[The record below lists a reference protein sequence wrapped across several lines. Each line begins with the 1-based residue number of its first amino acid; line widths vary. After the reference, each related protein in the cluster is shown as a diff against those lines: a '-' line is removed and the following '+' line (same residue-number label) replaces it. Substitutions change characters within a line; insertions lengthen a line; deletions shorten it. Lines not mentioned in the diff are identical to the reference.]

1 MSPPLD
7 SAAPATSASPL
18 DATALAQALERT
30 VPGEIRF
37 DHGSRALYASDA
49 SNYRQLPIGVV
60 VPHTVEALAASIA
73 VCREFGAPVLTRGTG
88 TSLCGQTCN
97 AAVVHDASKYLNR
110 IVSVDPQTR
119 LAIVEPGVVCDRLR
133 DAAEVHRL
141 TFGPDPATHS
151 RCTLGGM
158 IGNNSC
164 GAHSV
169 MAGKTV
175 ENIEALEV
183 LTYDGLR
190 MWVGPTPEAELE
202 AIIAAGGRRGEIYA
216 GLKAIRDRYGELV
229 RAQFPKIRRR
239 VSGYNLDALLPE
251 NGFDVARA
259 LVGTEGTCVTVLHA
273 KAKLVYS
280 PPVRVMVVLG
290 YPDIY
295 IAGDRTPF
303 VLEHQPVALEGLDQ
317 AMIEDM
323 KRKRQSLD
331 DIALLP
337 ACGAWLLTEIGADTP
352 DEAAEIAQRLIAS
365 ERAAGALSDVRFHP
379 AAQDVRKVWAIRE
392 VGAGACNAVPG
403 EPVEPH
409 AGWEDA
415 AVDPHRVG
423 DYLREF
429 RKLLDKYHYR
439 CSLYGHFGDG
449 CIHGRIT
456 FDFRTSQGV
465 AHFRNFLAEST
476 DLVVKYGGSISG
488 EHGDGQARA
497 EFLPRMYSPE
507 IMQAFRE
514 FKRLWDPQ
522 NKMNPGK
529 VIDPYRV
536 DQNLRYGPDYKPL
549 QPATRFSFANDF
561 GSFAHATERCHGIG
575 KCRNTRNATMCPSYR
590 ATGEEKYSTRGRAR
604 LLSEMIRG
612 DSLTGLWQ
620 NEAVKDALDL
630 CLACKGCKGDCP
642 VQVDMATYKAEFLS
656 HYYEGRLRPR
666 QAYSMGLIQRW
677 ARLASHVPWLVNFV
691 TQTPGLSAIAKR
703 LAGIARERTVPQ
715 FAPRSFKKQIN
726 KRAGHADGSRRVIL
740 WADTFNNYFHPE
752 TALAAADVLEAA
764 GYRVTVP
771 HAPLCCG
778 RPLYDF
784 GMLDTARR
792 QLQQIMRTLASD
804 IAAGVPIIGLE
815 PACVAVFKDE
825 LLNLFP
831 DDAVARRLSESVHAF
846 SDFILASGWQ
856 PPRPLGEHAVVHG
869 HCHQKALWG
878 MNSEARLLEKLG
890 VDFKL
895 LDSGCCGMAGSF
907 GFNPDHYD
915 ISIKVGEQVLL
926 PAVRAAAP
934 DTLIVAN
941 GYSCREQIAQ
951 CTGRRALHVAE
962 VARMTL
968 TGTNEKP

>member
-1 MSPPLD
+1 
-7 SAAPATSASPL
+7 
-18 DATALAQALERT
+18 
-30 VPGEIRF
+30 
-37 DHGSRALYASDA
+37 
-49 SNYRQLPIGVV
+49 
-60 VPHTVEALAASIA
+60 
-73 VCREFGAPVLTRGTG
+73 
-88 TSLCGQTCN
+88 
-97 AAVVHDASKYLNR
+97 
-110 IVSVDPQTR
+110 
-119 LAIVEPGVVCDRLR
+119 
-133 DAAEVHRL
+133 
-141 TFGPDPATHS
+141 
-151 RCTLGGM
+151 
-158 IGNNSC
+158 
-164 GAHSV
+164 
-169 MAGKTV
+169 
-175 ENIEALEV
+175 
-183 LTYDGLR
+183 
-190 MWVGPTPEAELE
+190 MWVGPTPEPELE
-202 AIIAAGGRRGEIYA
+202 KIIAEGGRRGEIYA
-216 GLKAIRDRYGELV
+216 GLKAIRDRYGDRV
-229 RAQFPKIRRR
+229 RTQFPKIRRR

-303 VLEHQPVALEGLDQ
+303 VLEHKPVALEGLDQ

-323 KRKRQSLD
+323 KRKQQSLD

-337 ACGAWLLTEIGADTP
+337 ACGAWLLTEIGAETA
-352 DEAAEIAQRLIAS
+352 DEAADVAQRLIAA
-365 ERAAGALSDVRFHP
+365 ERAAGALSDARFYP

-456 FDFRTSQGV
+456 FDFRTPQGV

-536 DQNLRYGPDYKPL
+536 DENLRYGPDYKPL
-549 QPATRFSFANDF
+549 QPATHFSFANDF

-575 KCRNTRNATMCPSYR
+575 KCRNFFGSTMCPSYR

-604 LLSEMIRG
+604 LLSEMVRG

-656 HYYEGRLRPR
+656 HYYEGRLRPL
-666 QAYSMGLIQRW
+666 QAYSMGLIHRW
-677 ARLASHVPWLVNFV
+677 ARLASHVPRLVNFA
-691 TQTPGLSAIAKR
+691 TQMPGVSAIAKM
-703 LAGIARERTVPQ
+703 LSGIARERTVPQ
-715 FAPRSFKKQIN
+715 FAPQSFKKQFR
-726 KRAGHADGSRRVIL
+726 KRAGRTSGGQRVIL

-764 GYRVTVP
+764 GYQVTVP
-771 HAPLCCG
+771 RAPLCCG

-792 QLQQIMRTLASD
+792 QLQQIMRTLAPD

-831 DDAVARRLSESVHAF
+831 DDTVARQLSGSVHAF

-856 PPRPLGEHAVVHG
+856 PPRELGERAIVHG

-907 GFNPDHYD
+907 GFNPDHYEV
-915 ISIKVGEQVLL
+915 SIKVGEQVLL
-926 PAVRAAAP
+926 PAVRDTDP
-934 DTLIVAN
+934 DTLIVSN
-941 GYSCREQIAQ
+941 GYSCREQIVQ
-951 CTGRRALHVAE
+951 CTGRRALHIAE
-962 VARMTL
+962 VARKTL
-968 TGTNEKP
+968 DGDVKSAVGAAEA